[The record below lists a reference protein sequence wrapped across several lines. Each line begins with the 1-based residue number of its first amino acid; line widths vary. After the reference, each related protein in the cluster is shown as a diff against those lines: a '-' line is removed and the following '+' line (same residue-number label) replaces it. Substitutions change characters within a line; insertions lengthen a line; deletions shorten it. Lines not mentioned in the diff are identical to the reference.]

1 MKLIDSVRYGG
12 ILLHPSSLPGRFGIG
27 DFGPNAYKFIDF
39 LKENGQGIWQILPLG
54 PTGYGNSPYQ
64 CFSAFAGN
72 PLLISPEKLFE
83 LQLLEED
90 IFESLEEFSDSNI
103 SYERVIP
110 FKWEL
115 LENAFNRY
123 LKKKNTK
130 LESEFSKFQTEH
142 SFWLNDYSLF
152 MSIKK
157 AHNFKPWN
165 EWEENLR
172 FRDSRAIG
180 RWYKDNHNEIKF
192 QKFTQFVF
200 FKQWNEVKNYANG
213 SNIQIIGDI
222 PIFVAYD
229 SVDIWANPDI
239 YYLDDK
245 KDLLYVAGVPPD
257 YFSVTG
263 QRWGNP
269 LYNWNILKEQGYQ
282 WWIERITHLLNLV
295 DILRIDHFRGFES
308 YWRIPVNEETAEV
321 GEWISGPGMDLFT
334 ILNKKLKNLP
344 IIAEDLGIITP
355 EVEKLLEQ
363 TGFPGMRV
371 LQFAFSGLNQEV
383 KDDSNQVAM
392 KNKYLPHYYQSN
404 TVVYTGTHDNQ
415 TTKAWFENVKED
427 IKDHVLK
434 YTNSDGN
441 DVVGDL
447 IRIAWSSVAKMAIIP
462 LQDLLRLGDE
472 ARMNHPGTIG
482 KNWEWRFTW
491 DQLILEKGREI
502 KNLSRLYNRV

>member
-1 MKLIDSVRYGG
+1 
-12 ILLHPSSLPGRFGIG
+12 
-27 DFGPNAYKFIDF
+27 
-39 LKENGQGIWQILPLG
+39 
-54 PTGYGNSPYQ
+54 
-64 CFSAFAGN
+64 
-72 PLLISPEKLFE
+72 
-83 LQLLEED
+83 
-90 IFESLEEFSDSNI
+90 
-103 SYERVIP
+103 
-110 FKWEL
+110 
-115 LENAFNRY
+115 
-123 LKKKNTK
+123 
-130 LESEFSKFQTEH
+130 
-142 SFWLNDYSLF
+142 
-152 MSIKK
+152 
-157 AHNFKPWN
+157 
-165 EWEENLR
+165 
-172 FRDSRAIG
+172 
-180 RWYKDNHNEIKF
+180 
-192 QKFTQFVF
+192 
-200 FKQWNEVKNYANG
+200 
-213 SNIQIIGDI
+213 
-222 PIFVAYD
+222 VAYD

-282 WWIERITHLLNLV
+282 WWIERIKHSLNLV

-344 IIAEDLGIITP
+344 IIAEDLGLITP

-383 KDDSNQVAM
+383 KDDSNQAAI
-392 KNKYLPHYYQSN
+392 KNKYLPHYYQPN

-415 TTKAWFENVKED
+415 TTKAWFENVNED

-447 IRIAWSSVAKMAIIP
+447 IRLAWSSVAKMAIIP

-502 KNLSRLYNRV
+502 KNLSQLYNRV